1 MVRSKNPFKDL
12 ERLFE
17 QMQENIEESRG
28 WWEQESL
35 PSGGAETRSVKVDLE
50 DRDEEL
56 VLTAEL
62 PGFDKDDI
70 DVRVTDR
77 TLRLEAEHEEEAEE
91 EEGEFIRRERRRTAV
106 SRSVRLPEAVET
118 DEITATYNNGVLTIG
133 MPKTE
138 PVTKGTKIEVN

>member
-1 MVRSKNPFKDL
+1 MVRSKNPFREL

-17 QMQENIEESRG
+17 QMQENIEDTDR
-28 WWEQESL
+28 WWEPESL
-35 PSGGAETRSVKVDLE
+35 PGAAETRSIRVDLE
-50 DRDEEL
+50 DRDGEL

-77 TLRLEAEHEEEAEE
+77 TLRLEAEHEETEADE
-91 EEGEFIRRERRRTAV
+91 EEGEFIRRERRRAAV
-106 SRSVRLPEAVET
+106 NRSVRLPEAVEI
-118 DEITATYNNGVLTIG
+118 DEITATYNNGVLTVT

-138 PVTKGTKIEVN
+138 PVTEGTQIEVS